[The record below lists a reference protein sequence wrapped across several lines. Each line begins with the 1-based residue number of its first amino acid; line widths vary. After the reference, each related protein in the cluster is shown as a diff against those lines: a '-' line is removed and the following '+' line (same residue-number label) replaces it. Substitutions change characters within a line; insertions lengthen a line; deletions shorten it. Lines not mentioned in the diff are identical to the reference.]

1 MAFEMATA
9 VQTPLPPPDMS
20 SPSRSFENLSF
31 TSSISAHR
39 RSIEFALAKA
49 AAR

>member
-1 MAFEMATA
+1 MALEMATA

-31 TSSISAHR
+31 TSSSSAHDM
-39 RSIEFALAKA
+39 
-49 AAR
+49 